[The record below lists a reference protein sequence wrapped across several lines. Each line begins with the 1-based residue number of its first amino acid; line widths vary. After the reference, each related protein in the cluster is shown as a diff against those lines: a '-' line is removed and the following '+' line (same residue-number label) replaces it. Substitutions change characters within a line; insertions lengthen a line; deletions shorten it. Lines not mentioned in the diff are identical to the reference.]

1 MDNES
6 KLLSKCFPL
15 HCYNKNKL
23 YYANKTKL
31 SNTELQFGLIYHC
44 TLHIQNVPKCLVIV
58 KNTALLLYVSDFI
71 TNQALN

>member
-6 KLLSKCFPL
+6 KLLSKCFSL

-23 YYANKTKL
+23 VYANKTKL

-44 TLHIQNVPKCLVIV
+44 TLHTQNVPKCLVIV
-58 KNTALLLYVSDFI
+58 KTQLYYYMCLISLP
-71 TNQALN
+71 TKH

>member
-23 YYANKTKL
+23 YYVNKAKL

-58 KNTALLLYVSDFI
+58 KTQPYYRMCLILLP
-71 TNQALN
+71 TKH

>member
-6 KLLSKCFPL
+6 KLLSKCFPP

-23 YYANKTKL
+23 YYANKAKL

-44 TLHIQNVPKCLVIV
+44 TLHIQNVPQCLIII
-58 KNTALLLYVSDFI
+58 KKQPYYHMCLILLP
-71 TNQALN
+71 TKH